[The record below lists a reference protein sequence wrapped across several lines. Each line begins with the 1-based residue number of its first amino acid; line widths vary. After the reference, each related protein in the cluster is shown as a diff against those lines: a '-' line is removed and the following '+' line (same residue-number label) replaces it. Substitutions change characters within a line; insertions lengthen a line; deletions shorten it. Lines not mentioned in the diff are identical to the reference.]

1 MSPKLQSF
9 ILAEMKLWA
18 RFFIMRRWKYL
29 EAKHLKD
36 TGGLINSLQ
45 AETQAKGEAIQC
57 LLAFE
62 EYGRYLDMK
71 TQRPDTFGQPYIQ
84 ALKEW
89 IEARSWKQE
98 AIDAY
103 VHWRKLRTVPT
114 DVLNSIAWGIAMTQK
129 GKRSRQRSWYLKPQ
143 KQAIEQLFDRLIT
156 GLPTPLMGAIKS
168 VVLEQDEI
176 GGTTRVIYRGAN
188 NDRFYVNN
196 AGQRVDL

>member
-1 MSPKLQSF
+1 MNPQLQSF
-9 ILAEMKLWA
+9 IAAEMRLFA

-62 EYGRYLDMK
+62 DYGRYLDMK
-71 TQRPDTFGQPYIQ
+71 TQRPTNFGQPYID

-103 VHWRKLRTVPT
+103 VHWRKLRTVPV
-114 DVLNSIAWGIAMTQK
+114 DVLNSIAWGIAMAQR
-129 GKRSRQRSWYLKPQ
+129 GKRKQRSWYLKAQ
-143 KQAIEQLFDRLIT
+143 KKAIEELFDRLVV
-156 GLPTPLMGAIKS
+156 GLPTAMMGEISS

-176 GGTTRVIYRGAN
+176 GGTTRVIYRGT
-188 NDRFYVNN
+188 NDKCR
-196 AGQRVDL
+196 AKG